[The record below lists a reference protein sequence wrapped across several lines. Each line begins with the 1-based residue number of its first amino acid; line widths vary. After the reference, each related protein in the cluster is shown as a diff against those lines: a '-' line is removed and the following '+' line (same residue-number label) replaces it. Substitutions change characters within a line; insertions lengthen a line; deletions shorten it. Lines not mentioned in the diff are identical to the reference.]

1 MRGLAALVCAA
12 ALMACAT
19 AAAEPE
25 AESVALE
32 TIATMEARAQ
42 MPRGAQA
49 LEAYDRYYAP
59 HRIDDGNVVRGVFLL
74 RSSFGDIDRPGM
86 TAVPEMQ
93 NVYRGA
99 AEDIPVVADGGC
111 AVVTMYFD
119 VQLNHFLQLEA
130 AARDHVTAP
139 SLCNGEA

>member
-1 MRGLAALVCAA
+1 MRILMPLVCAVG
-12 ALMACAT
+12 LMACAT

-25 AESVALE
+25 AETVTLE

-42 MPRGAQA
+42 MPRGAEA
-49 LEAYDRYYAP
+49 LQAYDRYYAP
-59 HRIDDGNVVRGVFLL
+59 QRIEDRNVVRGVFLL
-74 RSSFGDIDRPGM
+74 RSSFGDIDRAGM
-86 TAVPEMQ
+86 TAVPDRP

-99 AEDIPVVADGGC
+99 VEDIPVVADGGC

-119 VQLNHFLQLEA
+119 IESNHFLQLEA
-130 AARDHVTAP
+130 DPRDHLTAP